1 MKTLKKTLCLVL
13 AVVMVVGVLVLPA
26 NAAATTTEDTD
37 ATAAFKT
44 LNEYGVMYGVDAN
57 NTPAL
62 SKNINRQDMA
72 AIVYRIMTGDTTDKY
87 KDNYASAADE
97 FADSATFATWAKG
110 YIGYVRN
117 QGIFV
122 GDNKGNFKPT
132 EEIAGSDVLTVLLRC
147 IGYGKNNE
155 FTGANYAQ
163 NALTQAT
170 QIHMFGGVTGYK
182 PVAEKTMDKAIS
194 RGVVAKLTFNAIQA
208 PMVTYFND
216 TYSAYSSQGRPVA
229 PNTTGATLNPRLIQ
243 VVPGTTTTVVYD
255 EWGVPTVKTP
265 STLYF
270 NNPIPA
276 VTVDKSTTSSKALV
290 EYKNAV
296 TQCDLAEALG
306 MEETKTFLT
315 YTNGIE
321 NKTTTS
327 VNPLNTTAQIG
338 AQGRYTAVYENPK
351 FDKTKKDSATNPTYI
366 LVYKDTLLAKVTE
379 VKARTYDAAGHL
391 KTPATMKLDVYDAV
405 SPEPVTLTSKTADF
419 TWTKGQYLLINYHQ
433 NDTVATNGNITADVD
448 AVRTATL
455 AKSWEKYQSYVTKTE
470 VGRSA
475 SYDIE
480 DWNVDGTIDD
490 NDFIKV
496 LQEAPSFVG
505 AQTLI
510 SYNSDTHTIDKV
522 VYNDNNR
529 YYLDGASKTMKVN
542 FTWYQ
547 DTYGNVIGSS
557 VINAANSFG
566 VINKIYWSGT
576 NGDGYVYAE
585 VTYVDGTTDKL
596 AVNMI
601 AADVAAVSTTVDT
614 IDTDAKIGIATNDY
628 GVSGTMDFNSDK
640 FYVNADAKVNAAADA
655 SANKII
661 NNDLFRITASTKV
674 PGTYDFVEVGGD
686 GTNAEVTSTGNNK
699 ADFSNLGNDTT
710 DMVSGRAKNGDVR
723 VGSETVFLV
732 RSGSAPYTFTSY
744 VGYGK
749 IGDYV
754 EGEVDYAY
762 TDDEDTI
769 ADVVYITANAKGE
782 QGWHL
787 FFNTAVATSRSSY
800 LVNVDDDGSN
810 YIVHGILDGE
820 VGTIKVKK
828 TQQGWTSGTT
838 YAGAKLAKTIASTT
852 NGNKLWMVYIK
863 DGYVIDINGGA
874 ANGTTADD
882 ILKSIAETTDFT
894 SDIQALNEA
903 GVGMLNASAGTPPYG
918 TDPDELGAYEKLSA
932 FATVVEDDTKIEGET
947 ITLDSNVFS
956 INGNTPLV
964 GSWSDLATAEAV
976 DGGYQVIIVCD
987 KDKKVVE
994 SYIFE
999 TKAVGTTTGTGT
1011 APTTPVADKLTV
1023 SISGNTVTVNWHGAE
1038 YKNIAPTVDEAVAA
1052 IKAKLAKDGWTD
1064 IETSAAGATYTFK
1077 CAKTVSGVKY
1087 TDTYTWNSTDTTNGF
1102 VKSIRIKVDD
1112 VDTLIAETGV
1122 SLSTLDYWGSTYK
1135 ANANIY
1141 VYAKVNGVAETLV
1154 HLSDNT
1160 ALKEGDTV
1168 KKDMYVK
1175 LTSDTISP
1183 VTYTSIG
1190 TESALGSGK
1199 SNSDL
1204 ASVTA
1209 VFDSEAAK
1217 ENKPVV
1223 EGGAKYLKVGGQYQI
1238 KVTLIANTA
1247 ELTVDTGK
1255 VIKVTATPAAET
1267 CIKNNDAVVLM
1278 KAGNKIATSSGTA
1291 YTFMFT
1297 VTLAS
1302 TAPLADVASVSLTL
1316 VGDNA

>member
-566 VINKIYWSGT
+566 VINKIYWTGS

-596 AVNMI
+596 AVNRLSVYDGT
-601 AADVAAVSTTVDT
+601 AG
-614 IDTDAKIGIATNDY
+614 TDAVEANAHADTGIATNDY
-628 GVSGTMDFNSDK
+628 GVSGTMTFDTNHK
-640 FYVNADAKVNAAADA
+640 YFYVNADAKVNATADA
-655 SANKII
+655 AAKKII
-661 NNDLFRITASTKV
+661 NNDLFKIVASTTV
-674 PGTYDFVEVGGD
+674 PGTYDFTEVGGTSANAAYTAG
-686 GTNAEVTSTGNNK
+686 GTSISFDDLA
-699 ADFSNLGNDTT
+699 NDST

-732 RSGSAPYTFTSY
+732 RSGSKAPYTFTSY

-787 FFNTAVATSRSSY
+787 FFNTAVATSGSNY
-800 LVNVDDDGSN
+800 LVNVDYDSAN

-820 VGTIKVKK
+820 VGTIKVKAS
-828 TQQGWTSGTT
+828 QQGWTSGTT
-838 YAGAKLAKTIASTT
+838 YDGAKLANTIASTT

-999 TKAVGTTTGTGT
+999 AKAVGTTTGTGT

-1064 IETSAAGATYTFK
+1064 IETSAAGGTYTFK

-1087 TDTYTWNSTDTTNGF
+1087 TDSYTWNSTDTTNSF

-1141 VYAKVNGVAETLV
+1141 VYAKVNGAAETLV

-1168 KKDMYVK
+1168 KTDMYVK
-1175 LTSDTISP
+1175 LNAGTISAP
-1183 VTYTSIG
+1183 VYTNITDETAITG
-1190 TESALGSGK
+1190 G
-1199 SNSDL
+1199 
-1204 ASVTA
+1204 SVTSATA
-1209 VFDSEAAK
+1209 VYDGKTQPDKASSTY
-1217 ENKPVV
+1217 
-1223 EGGAKYLKVGGQYQI
+1223 YLKVGETYKI
-1238 KVTLIANTA
+1238 KITLVAGATM
-1247 ELTVDTGK
+1247 TVASGK
-1255 VIKVTATPAAET
+1255 VVNVKVEAANSL
-1267 CIKNNDAVVLM
+1267 KAVEGVLM
-1278 KAGNKIATSSGTA
+1278 KANDTIATGSGTS
-1291 YTFMFT
+1291 YTVDFT
-1297 VTLAS
+1297 VTLDSSVTTDA
-1302 TAPLADVASVSLTL
+1302 TLAITLT
-1316 VGDNA
+1316 GANAAA